1 LSVISFFV
9 YVIFSWI
16 PVGLVFV
23 VGLFLCDGD
32 GDGIGWGKRVG
43 IRGIGMEMG
52 MGQK

>member
-16 PVGLVFV
+16 PVGLAFV
-23 VGLFLCDGD
+23 VDLLCDGD
-32 GDGIGWGKRVG
+32 GDGMGRGKRVG